1 MSKLLVVKA
10 HPLTKEES
18 RSVRAIETFLASYR
32 ETNPSD
38 EIEILDVY
46 APETNMPEIDEELL
60 SAWGALRAGAAFE
73 TLSENQQQKVARF
86 NELTDQFLSADK
98 VVIANPMWNL
108 NVPTRL
114 KAWVDTINVAGK
126 TFQYTAEGPKPLTSG
141 KKALHIQ
148 SNGGFYE
155 GKDFASQYIKAILN
169 FIGVEQVDGL
179 FIEGIDHFPDRAEE
193 LLNTAMT
200 KATEYGKTF

>member
-18 RSVRAIETFLASYR
+18 RSVRALETFLASYR

-46 APETNMPEIDEELL
+46 APETNMPEIDEEL
-60 SAWGALRAGAAFE
+60 
-73 TLSENQQQKVARF
+73 
-86 NELTDQFLSADK
+86 LSADK

>member
-18 RSVRAIETFLASYR
+18 RSVRALETFLASYR

-46 APETNMPEIDEELL
+46 APETNMPEID
-60 SAWGALRAGAAFE
+60 AFE

-169 FIGVEQVDGL
+169 FIGVDQVDGL

>member
-1 MSKLLVVKA
+1 
-10 HPLTKEES
+10 
-18 RSVRAIETFLASYR
+18 
-32 ETNPSD
+32 
-38 EIEILDVY
+38 
-46 APETNMPEIDEELL
+46 MPEIDEELL

>member
-1 MSKLLVVKA
+1 MTKLLAVKA

-18 RSVRAIETFLASYR
+18 RSVRALETFLDAYR
-32 ETNPSD
+32 TTNPTD

-46 APETNMPEIDEELL
+46 NANIPEIDEELL
-60 SAWGALRAGAAFE
+60 SGWGALRTGVAFE
-73 TLSENQQQKVARF
+73 ELNEGQQEKIARF
-86 NELTDQFLSADK
+86 NELTEQFLSADK
-98 VVIANPMWNL
+98 VVIANPLWNL

-155 GKDFASQYIKAILN
+155 GQDFSSRYVETILN
-169 FIGVEQVDGL
+169 FIGVDQVDSI

-193 LLNTAMT
+193 LLGTALD
-200 KATEYGKTF
+200 KATELGKTF

>member
-1 MSKLLVVKA
+1 MKNYYLLGVHFA
-10 HPLTKEES
+10 
-18 RSVRAIETFLASYR
+18 LAQR
-32 ETNPSD
+32 
-38 EIEILDVY
+38 
-46 APETNMPEIDEELL
+46 
-60 SAWGALRAGAAFE
+60 FE

-141 KKALHIQ
+141 KKPYT
-148 SNGGFYE
+148 SNQTA
-155 GKDFASQYIKAILN
+155 ASTKEKIL
-169 FIGVEQVDGL
+169 
-179 FIEGIDHFPDRAEE
+179 
-193 LLNTAMT
+193 LLNTL
-200 KATEYGKTF
+200 KRF